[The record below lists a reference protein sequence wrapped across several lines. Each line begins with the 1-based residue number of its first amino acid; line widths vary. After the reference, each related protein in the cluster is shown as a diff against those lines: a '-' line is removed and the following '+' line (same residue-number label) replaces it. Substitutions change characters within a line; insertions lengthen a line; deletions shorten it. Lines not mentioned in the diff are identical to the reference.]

1 MLRFL
6 LKLGLNEQLLLSF
19 VAVIIGLMVGYGTIL
34 FHTLIELCQFLFM
47 GSISENVGELVASL
61 SWWWVL
67 LMPVL
72 GGLIVGPLV
81 NFILPGSRGHGVPEV
96 MVAAAM
102 HDGKLELKDGLG
114 KMLICS
120 ISIGCGGSVG
130 REGPVIHLGATLASW
145 LGQKLQLPAR
155 HLRTM
160 LGCGAAAG
168 IAASFNAPIAGV
180 IFALEV
186 ILGDYGLATFSPIVL
201 SSVTSTVVARSY
213 LGDFPAFIVPHHTL
227 VSIWELPVYVVLGL
241 ICGIT
246 SIAFIYTLFKVEDWF
261 GRIPLPRYLKP
272 ALGGAMVGAIA
283 IFYPQVMGVGY
294 DSINQALL
302 EDMAGWLM
310 AALVIAKIIAT
321 AITLSSGFS
330 GGVFT
335 PSLFLGAMVGG
346 AFGLFIHTLLP
357 TLSSGPGAYTLVGMG
372 AMAASV
378 LGAPIAS
385 ILMLFEL
392 TGDYRI
398 MLALM
403 VASIVASLLINQVYR
418 DSIYTQAL
426 RRKNIDLRVSREES
440 LLQQIAVRSIMRPAQ
455 DQTILETVP
464 LRTIINRF
472 QQGQESHLLVVDG
485 DKHLHGI
492 IAFQDIHDV
501 GDGLEDL
508 VLARDMAVQVNVT
521 ITPSDHLY
529 HAFRL
534 MGNNQIGLLPVVSED
549 HPRRVVGILTNHD
562 VIHAY
567 NRVLTERD
575 NHQQQTL
582 PGR

>member
-1 MLRFL
+1 MLRSL
-6 LKLGLNEQLLLSF
+6 LKFGINEQLILSF
-19 VAVIIGLMVGYGTIL
+19 IAVIIGLMVGYGTIL

-47 GSISENVGELVASL
+47 GSTSENVGELVASL
-61 SWWWVL
+61 PPWWVL

-81 NFILPGSRGHGVPEV
+81 NFIMPGSRGHGVPEV

-145 LGQKLQLPAR
+145 LGQKMQLPAR
-155 HLRTM
+155 HLRTV

-201 SSVTSTVVARSY
+201 SSVTSTVVARFY

-227 VSIWELPVYVVLGL
+227 ASIWELPAYVVLGL
-241 ICGIT
+241 VCGIT
-246 SIAFIYTLFKVEDWF
+246 SIVFIYTLFKIEDWF
-261 GRIPLPRYLKP
+261 GRVPLPRYLKP
-272 ALGGAMVGAIA
+272 VLGGAMVGAIA
-283 IFYPQVMGVGY
+283 IVYPQVMGVGY
-294 DSINQALL
+294 DTINQALL
-302 EDMAGWLM
+302 EEMAGWMM
-310 AALVIAKIIAT
+310 ATLVIMKIIAT

-346 AFGLFIHTLLP
+346 AFGMLVHTLLP

-403 VASIVASLLINQVYR
+403 VATIVASLLINQVYR

-440 LLQQIAVRSIMRPAQ
+440 LLQQIAVQSIMRPA
-455 DQTILETVP
+455 DSHAIPETLP
-464 LRTIINRF
+464 LRTIISRF
-472 QQGQESHLLVVDG
+472 QQGQESHLLVIDG
-485 DKHLHGI
+485 NSRLHGI
-492 IAFQDIHDV
+492 IAFQDIHDI

-508 VLARDMAVQVNVT
+508 ILARDMAIPIHVT

-529 HAFRL
+529 HAFQM
-534 MGNNQIGLLPVVSED
+534 MGSGPIGLLPVVSEEYP
-549 HPRRVVGILTNHD
+549 HRVVGMLTNHD

-575 NHQQQTL
+575 HRKNE
-582 PGR
+582 